1 MAAVRKSKSVIT
13 IKDLAEI
20 CGVSRGTVDRA
31 LNNRGGINDETRSR
45 ILETAR
51 SLGYIKNQSAA
62 ALSAGKSPLIGV
74 ILFSLDNEFFATI
87 VSSIEKNARKF
98 GYSVLVML
106 SGYDRATEIECA
118 ERLVSLNVSKLIVCS
133 VLSDAAFY
141 RKLIARGISVAAI
154 VNRIG
159 GLPFIG
165 IDDFAAMYEST
176 RYVISNGYK
185 KIYYIAPV
193 LAKKATQNI
202 SAQTGR
208 YDGFIKAAA
217 DLGFKNYSVIDN
229 YADYASVF
237 SSIRGEKCCAVI
249 CSSDSYTI
257 DCMANLHDTEA
268 GIMGFDR
275 IKVLEKLYPTMS
287 SVSCPTEQIGEQA
300 VRYLATGVGTDER
313 GDIIL
318 PFHLICGSTIKKQS
332 D

>member
-1 MAAVRKSKSVIT
+1 MAAVRKKKTVIT
-13 IKDLAEI
+13 IKDLARI

-31 LNNRGGINDETRSR
+31 LNNRGGINEETRR
-45 ILETAR
+45 LILETAETYN
-51 SLGYIKNQSAA
+51 YIKNQSAA
-62 ALSAGKSPLIGV
+62 ALSAGKSPLLGV
-74 ILFSLDNEFFATI
+74 ILFSLDNEFFSTI

-106 SGYDRATEIECA
+106 SGYDRATEVECA

-133 VLSDAAFY
+133 VLSDATFY
-141 RKLIARGISVAAI
+141 RKLIARGISVTAI
-154 VNRIG
+154 VNRIE

-176 RYVISNGYK
+176 RYVISNGYE
-185 KIYYIAPV
+185 KILYIAPV
-193 LAKKATQNI
+193 LSKKSTQNI

-208 YDGFIKAAA
+208 YEGFLKAVA
-217 DLGFKNYSVIDN
+217 DHGFKNYAAVDN
-229 YADYASVF
+229 YIDYAAVF
-237 SSIRGEKCCAVI
+237 SRVRSEKSCAVI

-257 DCMANLHDTEA
+257 DCMAQLHDTEV

-275 IKVLEKLYPTMS
+275 IKVLEKLYPALS
-287 SVSCPTEQIGEQA
+287 SVSCPTEQIGESA
-300 VRYLATGVGTDER
+300 VRFLTSDPGEDAQ

-332 D
+332 I